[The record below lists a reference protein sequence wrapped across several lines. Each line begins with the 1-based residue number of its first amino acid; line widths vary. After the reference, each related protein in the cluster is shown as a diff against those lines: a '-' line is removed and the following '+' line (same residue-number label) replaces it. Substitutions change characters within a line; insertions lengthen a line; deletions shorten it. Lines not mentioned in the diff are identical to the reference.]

1 MSINRRILLQCSIIF
16 AVFSVL
22 IVLIMNRFATAAGYD
37 SACKSAEAL
46 TDLIQLSDTLYVSD
60 STVLVTAVG
69 LDGCVLEGFAE
80 EDEID
85 ESLSRDP
92 EMIMADKYGKGRH
105 IRKIGDDPYLFFVKK
120 YPDRYLRVAKPVS
133 QISHLQRSSIVPTV
147 TIIMLFLAAF
157 LCFYAVARKFGHTIA
172 SLKTFIE
179 RVDSGARYNF
189 PEDDLRE
196 ICEYIITM
204 YKHLDHTKKALNME
218 REKLMAHL
226 KLSKRGLAI
235 FSPQRKEIISNELF
249 MQYINLISDKQRRYS
264 ENAFEIP
271 ELYEIVE
278 FLDDRQLSIESRIE
292 TKTIQVNKNDTI
304 LLIHCIVFQDKSF
317 EITIDD
323 ITQKEEQALIKKQL
337 TQNIS
342 HELKTPVASIQG
354 FMETILLNPNLDEE
368 KRTQY
373 IKRCYEQANR
383 LTNLLQDISTLNKLD
398 EATDMFV
405 GEEVNL
411 TNIIHGVLED
421 LSLKIEEKGFN
432 VELDIPK
439 DLMIEGN
446 YSLLYSIFRNLMDNA
461 IAYAGDNVT
470 VHISCYRN
478 DKDFYYFSFYDTGV
492 GVEEQHLGRLFDRFY
507 RVDKGR
513 SRKLGG
519 TGLGLAI
526 VKNAVLFH
534 HGRISAKNHQGGGLE
549 FLFTLKK
556 TI

>member
-1 MSINRRILLQCSIIF
+1 M
-16 AVFSVL
+16 
-22 IVLIMNRFATAAGYD
+22 IVLIMNRFAHAAAYD
-37 SACKSAEAL
+37 GACKSAEAL
-46 TDLIQLSDTLYVSD
+46 TDLIELSGTLYVPD
-60 STVLVTAVG
+60 SSVFVTSIDM
-69 LDGCVLEGFAE
+69 DGCVTGGFAE
-80 EDEID
+80 DDEVNV
-85 ESLSRDP
+85 SLLRDP
-92 EMIMADKYGKGRH
+92 EMIMASKYGTGRH
-105 IRKIGDDPYLFFVKK
+105 VRKIEDEPYLFFVKK
-120 YPDRYLRVAKPVS
+120 YPEHYIRVAKPVS
-133 QISHLQRSSIVPTV
+133 QISHLQEISFVPT
-147 TIIMLFLAAF
+147 IAILLIFLAAF
-157 LCFYAVARKFGHTIA
+157 AAFYAVACRFGNTISA
-172 SLKTFIE
+172 LKSLIE
-179 RVDSGARYNF
+179 RVDSGVKYNF
-189 PEDDLRE
+189 PDGEFRE
-196 ICEYIITM
+196 ISEYIVSM
-204 YKHLDHTKKALNME
+204 YKNLNRTQKALNME

-235 FSPQRKEIISNELF
+235 YSPQRKEILSNELF

-264 ENAFEIP
+264 EDAFEIP

-278 FLDDRQLSIESRIE
+278 
-292 TKTIQVNKNDTI
+292 
-304 LLIHCIVFQDKSF
+304 CIVFQDKSF

-411 TNIIHGVLED
+411 TNIVHGVLED

-432 VELDIPK
+432 VELDIPEN
-439 DLMIEGN
+439 LMIEGN

-461 IAYAGDNVT
+461 IAYAGDNIT

-492 GVEEQHLGRLFDRFY
+492 GVDEQHLGRLFDRFY

>member
-1 MSINRRILLQCSIIF
+1 M
-16 AVFSVL
+16 
-22 IVLIMNRFATAAGYD
+22 IVLIMNRFAHAAAYD
-37 SACKSAEAL
+37 GACKSAEAL
-46 TDLIQLSDTLYVSD
+46 TDLIELSGKLYVPD
-60 STVLVTAVG
+60 SSVFVTSIDM
-69 LDGCVLEGFAE
+69 DGCVTGGFAE
-80 EDEID
+80 DDEVNV
-85 ESLSRDP
+85 SLLRDP
-92 EMIMADKYGKGRH
+92 EMIMASKYGTGRH
-105 IRKIGDDPYLFFVKK
+105 VRKIEDEPYLFFVKK
-120 YPDRYLRVAKPVS
+120 YPEHYIRVAKPVS
-133 QISHLQRSSIVPTV
+133 QISHLQKISFVPT
-147 TIIMLFLAAF
+147 IAILLIFLAAF
-157 LCFYAVARKFGHTIA
+157 AAFYAVACRFGNTISA
-172 SLKTFIE
+172 LKSLIE
-179 RVDSGARYNF
+179 RVDSGVKYNF
-189 PEDDLRE
+189 PDGEFRE
-196 ICEYIITM
+196 ISEYIVSM
-204 YKHLDHTKKALNME
+204 YKNLDRTQKALNIE

-235 FSPQRKEIISNELF
+235 YSPQRKEILSNELF

-264 ENAFEIP
+264 EDAFEIP

-278 FLDDRQLSIESRIE
+278 FLDDRQLSTEHRIE

-432 VELDIPK
+432 VELDIP
-439 DLMIEGN
+439 DNLMIEGN

>member
-1 MSINRRILLQCSIIF
+1 MSINRRILRQCSVIF
-16 AVFSVL
+16 AIFSL
-22 IVLIMNRFATAAGYD
+22 MIVLIMNRFANVTAYD

-46 TDLIQLSDTLYVSD
+46 TDLIQLSGTIHVSD
-60 STVLVTAVG
+60 SVVLVTSIG
-69 LDGCVLEGFAE
+69 LDGYITDGFKDKNEANVC
-80 EDEID
+80 
-85 ESLSRDP
+85 LLRDP
-92 EMIMADKYGKGRH
+92 EIKMADKNGTGRH
-105 IRKIGDDPYLFFVKK
+105 VRRINDVPYLFFVKK

-133 QISHLQRSSIVPTV
+133 NISHLQKNSILPTIA
-147 TIIMLFLAAF
+147 IILIFMAAF
-157 LCFYAVARKFGHTIA
+157 ASFYAVACKFGNTISA
-172 SLKTFIE
+172 LKLLIE
-179 RVDSGARYNF
+179 RVDSGVKYNF
-189 PEDDLRE
+189 PDGEFRE
-196 ICEYIITM
+196 ISEYIVSM
-204 YKHLDHTKKALNME
+204 YKNLNRTQKALNME

-235 FSPQRKEIISNELF
+235 YSPQRKEILSNELF

-264 ENAFEIP
+264 EDAFEIP
-271 ELYEIVE
+271 ELYKIVE
-278 FLDDRQLSIESRIE
+278 FLDDRQLSSENSIE
-292 TKTIQVNKNDTI
+292 TSTIQVEKNDTI

-398 EATDMFV
+398 EATDMFA

-411 TNIIHGVLED
+411 TNIVHGVLED

-432 VELDIPK
+432 VELDIPEN
-439 DLMIEGN
+439 LMIEGN

-461 IAYAGDNVT
+461 IAYAGDNIT

-492 GVEEQHLGRLFDRFY
+492 GVEEQHLGRIFDRFY

-534 HGRISAKNHQGGGLE
+534 HGRISAKKHQGGGLE

>member
-1 MSINRRILLQCSIIF
+1 MSINKRILLQCSVIF
-16 AVFSVL
+16 TIFSL
-22 IVLIMNRFATAAGYD
+22 MIVMIMDRFARASGFE
-37 SACKSAEAL
+37 SAYRSAEAL
-46 TDLIQLSDTLYVSD
+46 TDLINLSGITSVPD
-60 STVLVTAVG
+60 SSIYITYIA
-69 LDGCVLEGFAE
+69 LDGTVLEGYSDGKNQSKRPEIKMAEKKGIGFHTRHIGSEKYLYFAK
-80 EDEID
+80 
-85 ESLSRDP
+85 
-92 EMIMADKYGKGRH
+92 KYGDH
-105 IRKIGDDPYLFFVKK
+105 YI
-120 YPDRYLRVAKPVS
+120 RVAKPITK
-133 QISHLQRSSIVPTV
+133 ISHIQKISYIPTIA
-147 TIIMLFLAAF
+147 IIAIFFAAF
-157 LCFYAVARKFGHTIA
+157 ASFYAVARRFGNTMSA
-172 SLKTFIE
+172 LKLLIE
-179 RVDSGARYNF
+179 RVDSGVKYNF
-189 PEDDLRE
+189 PEGEFKE
-196 ICEYIITM
+196 ISEYIISM
-204 YKHLDHTKKALNME
+204 YKNLDRTQKALNME

-235 FSPQRKEIISNELF
+235 FSPQRKEILSNELF

-264 ENAFEIP
+264 ETAFDIP
-271 ELYEIVE
+271 ELSEIVE
-278 FLDDRQLSIESRIE
+278 FLDDRQCSTLETHETHSLQIE
-292 TKTIQVNKNDTI
+292 KNDTI
-304 LLIHCIVFQDKSF
+304 LHINCIVFKDKSF

-354 FMETILLNPNLDEE
+354 FMETILRSPNLDEE
-368 KRTQY
+368 KRIQY
-373 IKRCYEQANR
+373 ITRSYEQANR

-405 GEEVNL
+405 GESVNL
-411 TNIIHGVLED
+411 TELIHGVLED
-421 LSLKIEEKGFN
+421 LSLKIEEKGFK
-432 VELDIPK
+432 VELDIP
-439 DLMIEGN
+439 DNLMIEGN

-461 IAYAGDNVT
+461 LAYAGENVT

-478 DKDFYYFSFYDTGV
+478 DNDFFYFSFYDTGN

-534 HGRISAKNHQGGGLE
+534 HGRISAKKHQGSGLE